1 MHRLNRGQTPL
12 CLSKYQHGRNNWR
25 DLTDQDREEIWQALE
40 AMQGS
45 RCAYCEAGIT
55 QYRRHIEHFV
65 KKGRNPR
72 VTFQWENLFGSCNR
86 EDSCGKYK
94 DHSASPYSD
103 ADLLK
108 PDVDDPDDFLIFVH
122 DGTIQPRQNLD
133 AVQQRRAEETLRVF
147 NLDAEHG
154 ALRQMRKA
162 ATSGYLQTAE
172 TLWALAEEFDDD
184 EWQQLLDAELAA
196 IADLPFV
203 TAIRHTL
210 CQMS

>member
-1 MHRLNRGQTPL
+1 
-12 CLSKYQHGRNNWR
+12 
-25 DLTDQDREEIWQALE
+25 
-40 AMQGS
+40 MQGS

-55 QYRRHIEHFV
+55 QGRRHIEHFIQ
-65 KKGRNPR
+65 KDRNPT

-86 EDSCGKYK
+86 QDTCGKYK
-94 DHSASPYSD
+94 DHNASPYSD

-108 PDVDDPDDFLIFVH
+108 PDVDDPDDYLIFVH
-122 DGTIQPRQNLD
+122 DGTIQPRQGLN
-133 AVQQRRAEETLRVF
+133 AVQQKRAQETLRVF
-147 NLDAEHG
+147 NLDADHG
-154 ALRQMRKA
+154 ALRQMRRA

-172 TLWALAEEFDDD
+172 ELWLLADNFDDV
-184 EWQQLLDAELAA
+184 EWQQLLDDELAA